1 MMKKQE
7 WERTFEELA
16 ETVLTKSRAPGIVLG
31 VNVDGEALY
40 RKGFGYRDAE
50 QRLEITP
57 DTIMGLASVTK
68 SFTCMAIM
76 QLQEAGKLS
85 VHDPVLT
92 YLPQFRT
99 PDRQKTEKMT
109 IHHFMT
115 HSAGLP
121 PLPIDLLAIKHSLLD
136 TLPEEANPIHKFV
149 KKEDQK
155 PIHTYQEFIEVLSSV
170 DYELLGMPGQH
181 FSYSNDGYSLLGAII
196 AEVSGKP
203 YDVYVKEHILE
214 PADMPSS
221 TFLLSDLSRFP
232 DVTTIYHMRDNQG
245 ASELY
250 PDPNWE
256 DGLPVAAS
264 GHLNSTVR
272 DMLNYAEIFRTGG
285 MVGKERILTE
295 ESVRQMTLPHIACNY
310 KRYYG
315 YGLMVE
321 PNYYGGTLLK
331 HGGAIK
337 GVAAHLSII
346 PERGITTMALANLIG
361 TPVEKLTL
369 AALNLLEGR
378 EADTPL
384 VTFEEY
390 PASLNR
396 FEEYAGSYVSG
407 EGVDISVT
415 VEDGVLTLI
424 NNTALFASD
433 KGTKYPLVPIAE
445 DYFLARVDG
454 SELTIGF
461 TNGDDGKVKALAFGY
476 RQIPKALPAE
486 V

>member
-1 MMKKQE
+1 MKTQE
-7 WERTFEELA
+7 WESTFEELA
-16 ETVLTKSRAPGIVLG
+16 EKVIKESRAPGFVMG
-31 VNVDGEALY
+31 VNLDGKSLY
-40 RKGFGYRDAE
+40 RKGFGYRDVE
-50 QRLEITP
+50 HQLEITP
-57 DTIMGLASVTK
+57 DTVMGLASVTK

-99 PDRQKTEKMT
+99 PDRQKTEQMT

-121 PLPIDLLAIKHSLLD
+121 PLPVDLLAIKHSLLD
-136 TLPEEANPIHKFV
+136 TLPEEANPIHKFL

-155 PIHTYQEFIEVLSSV
+155 PIHTYQEFIEVLSKV
-170 DYELLGMPGQH
+170 DYEMLGSPGQH

-203 YDVYVKEHILE
+203 YEVYVKEHILE
-214 PADMPSS
+214 PANMPSS
-221 TFLLSDLSRFP
+221 TFLLSDLPRFP
-232 DVTTIYHMRDNQG
+232 DVTTIYHMRDKQG

-285 MVGKERILTE
+285 MVGTERILSE
-295 ESVRQMTLPHIACNY
+295 ESVRQMTLPHIECNY

-315 YGLMVE
+315 YGLEVA
-321 PNYYGGTLLK
+321 PNYYGGTLLE

-369 AALNLLEGR
+369 AALNLFEGR
-378 EADTPL
+378 EADLPL
-384 VTFEEY
+384 LTYGEY
-390 PASLNR
+390 PASTNR
-396 FEEYAGSYVSG
+396 FEEYAGRYVSG
-407 EGVDISVT
+407 EGMDVSIT
-415 VEDGVLTLI
+415 VEDEVLTLI
-424 NNTALFASD
+424 NNTAYFSSD
-433 KGTKYPLVPIAE
+433 KGAKCPLVPIAE
-445 DYFLARVDG
+445 DYFLARMDG
-454 SELTIGF
+454 SDLTIGF
-461 TNGDDGKVKALAFGY
+461 TNGDDGKVKALAFAY
-476 RQIPKALPAE
+476 RQIPKVLPAE

>member
-1 MMKKQE
+1 MNRQD
-7 WERTFEELA
+7 WESTFEELA
-16 ETVLTKSRAPGIVLG
+16 EKVIKESRAPGFVMG
-31 VNVDGEALY
+31 VNQDGKSLY

-50 QRLEITP
+50 HQLEITP
-57 DTIMGLASVTK
+57 DTVMGLASVTK

-99 PDRQKTEKMT
+99 PDRQKTEQMT

-115 HSAGLP
+115 HSSGLP
-121 PLPIDLLAIKHSLLD
+121 PLPVDLLAIKHSLLD
-136 TLPEEANPIHKFV
+136 TLPEEANPIHRFL

-170 DYELLGMPGQH
+170 DYELLGTPGQH

-221 TFLLSDLSRFP
+221 TFLLSDLPRYP
-232 DVTTIYHMRDNQG
+232 DVTTIYHMRDNHG
-245 ASELY
+245 VPELY
-250 PDPNWE
+250 PDPHWE
-256 DGLPVAAS
+256 DGPAVAAS
-264 GHLNSTVR
+264 GHLNSTIR

-285 MVGKERILTE
+285 LVGKERILSE
-295 ESVRQMTLPHIACNY
+295 ESVRQMTLPHIECNY
-310 KRYYG
+310 KKYYG

-337 GVAAHLSII
+337 GVAAHLSIV

-378 EADTPL
+378 EADVPL
-384 VTFEEY
+384 VTYEEY
-390 PASLNR
+390 RAATNR
-396 FEEYAGSYVSG
+396 FEEYVGRYVSG
-407 EGVDISVT
+407 EGMDVSIT

-424 NNTALFASD
+424 NNTAIFASD
-433 KGTKYPLVPIAE
+433 KAVKYPLMQIAE
-445 DYFLARVDG
+445 DYFLVRMDG
-454 SELTIGF
+454 SELPIGF
-461 TNGDDGKVKALAFGY
+461 TNGEDGKVKAVAFGY
-476 RQIPKALPAE
+476 RQIPKVPATE